1 MPHKEVTMKERNPL
15 IDVLKGFA
23 IILVVIGHASQWF
36 SGDDRTNPL
45 YVTIYAFHMPLFMFL
60 SGYVN
65 FNIRGE
71 LNLSKRFQVLVIPF
85 FVWFLISAT
94 YHGYILDIEKV
105 WEHLCVLI
113 YKPTQG
119 MWFLWLLFW
128 ECALLYLAL
137 KINKHREIWVMIGL
151 WSILIFL
158 HRVTGAQPIFYG
170 LPELCWYFIY
180 FSLGYATHKYKPQ
193 ALKILRPMGWVS
205 LIAFPLLLLF
215 PVDKA
220 HYILHSLRLYALALT
235 GIAASYVL
243 WEWCCRSENKATQ
256 CLKYL
261 GGISLEIY
269 VTHYY
274 MRFLV
279 VYIKE
284 YISDNFYL
292 NVAIFTVLAI
302 IACDI
307 IQRLVQHV
315 KWLRRILYGRF

>member
-1 MPHKEVTMKERNPL
+1 MLYKKIAMKERNSL

-23 IILVVIGHASQWF
+23 IILVVMGPSSQWF
-36 SGDDRTNPL
+36 SGDDRSNPF

-65 FNIRGE
+65 FNTRGE
-71 LNLSKRFQVLVIPF
+71 LNLGKRFQVLVIPF
-85 FVWFLISAT
+85 FVWFLISAI
-94 YHGYILDIEKV
+94 YHSYILDIEKV

-180 FSLGYATHKYKPQ
+180 FSLGYATHKYKSQ
-193 ALKILRPMGWVS
+193 ALKIIRAIGWVGFV
-205 LIAFPLLLLF
+205 AFPFLLQSS
-215 PVDKA
+215 VDKSD
-220 HYILHSLRLYALALT
+220 YILFSLRLYALALT

-243 WEWCCRSENKATQ
+243 WEGVCHSENKITQ

-261 GGISLEIY
+261 GSISLEIY

-279 VYIKE
+279 DYIKE
-284 YISDNFYL
+284 YIGDNFYL
-292 NVAIFTVLAI
+292 NVLIFTFLVV

-307 IQRLVQHV
+307 IQRLIQQV

>member
-1 MPHKEVTMKERNPL
+1 MKERNSL

-23 IILVVIGHASQWF
+23 IILVVMGHASQWF
-36 SGDDRTNPL
+36 SDDDRSNPF

-65 FNIRGE
+65 FNTRGK
-71 LNLSKRFQVLVIPF
+71 LNLGKRFQVLVIPF
-85 FVWFLISAT
+85 FVWFLISAI
-94 YHGYILDIEKV
+94 YHSYILDIEKV

-158 HRVTGAQPIFYG
+158 HRVIGAQPIFYG

-180 FSLGYATHKYKPQ
+180 FSLGYATHKYKSQ
-193 ALKILRPMGWVS
+193 ALKIIRAIGWVGFV
-205 LIAFPLLLLF
+205 AFPFLLQSS
-215 PVDKA
+215 VDKSD
-220 HYILHSLRLYALALT
+220 YILFSLRLYALALT

-243 WEWCCRSENKATQ
+243 WEGVCHSENKITQ

-261 GGISLEIY
+261 GSISLEIY

-279 VYIKE
+279 DYIKE
-284 YISDNFYL
+284 YIGDNFYL
-292 NVAIFTVLAI
+292 NVLIFTFLAV

-307 IQRLVQHV
+307 IQRLIQQV

>member
-1 MPHKEVTMKERNPL
+1 
-15 IDVLKGFA
+15 
-23 IILVVIGHASQWF
+23 
-36 SGDDRTNPL
+36 
-45 YVTIYAFHMPLFMFL
+45 MPLFMFL

-65 FNIRGE
+65 FNARGE

-128 ECALLYLAL
+128 ECVLLYLAL
-137 KINKHREIWVMIGL
+137 KINKYREIWVMIGL
-151 WSILIFL
+151 WSILVFL

-180 FSLGYATHKYKPQ
+180 FSLGYATHKYKSQ
-193 ALKILRPMGWVS
+193 ALKILRPIGWVGFVV
-205 LIAFPLLLLF
+205 FPLLLF
-215 PVDKA
+215 FSVDKS
-220 HYILHSLRLYALALT
+220 HYILDSLRLYALALT

-243 WEWCCRSENKATQ
+243 WEGICHSENKATQ

-261 GGISLEIY
+261 GCISLEIY

-279 VYIKE
+279 DYIKK
-284 YISDNFYL
+284 YIGDNFYL
-292 NVAIFTVLAI
+292 NVVIFTVLAV

-307 IQRLVQHV
+307 IQRLIQRV

>member
-1 MPHKEVTMKERNPL
+1 MKERNSL

-23 IILVVIGHASQWF
+23 IILVVMGHASQWF
-36 SGDDRTNPL
+36 SDDDRSNPF

-65 FNIRGE
+65 FNTRGE
-71 LNLSKRFQVLVIPF
+71 LNLGKRFQVLVIPF
-85 FVWFLISAT
+85 FVWFLISAI
-94 YHGYILDIEKV
+94 YHSYILDIEKV

-158 HRVTGAQPIFYG
+158 HRVIGAQPIFYG

-180 FSLGYATHKYKPQ
+180 FSLGYATHKYKSQ
-193 ALKILRPMGWVS
+193 ALKIIRAIGWVGFV
-205 LIAFPLLLLF
+205 AFPFLLQSS
-215 PVDKA
+215 VDKSD
-220 HYILHSLRLYALALT
+220 YILFSLRLYALALT

-243 WEWCCRSENKATQ
+243 WEGVCHSENKITQ
-256 CLKYL
+256 CL
-261 GGISLEIY
+261 
-269 VTHYY
+269 
-274 MRFLV
+274 
-279 VYIKE
+279 
-284 YISDNFYL
+284 
-292 NVAIFTVLAI
+292 
-302 IACDI
+302 
-307 IQRLVQHV
+307 
-315 KWLRRILYGRF
+315 

>member
-1 MPHKEVTMKERNPL
+1 MKERNSL

-23 IILVVIGHASQWF
+23 IILVVMGHASQWF
-36 SGDDRTNPL
+36 SDDDRSNPF

-65 FNIRGE
+65 FNTRGE
-71 LNLSKRFQVLVIPF
+71 LNLGKRFQVLVIPF
-85 FVWFLISAT
+85 FVWFLISAI
-94 YHGYILDIEKV
+94 YHSYILDIEKV

-180 FSLGYATHKYKPQ
+180 FSLGYATHKYKSQ
-193 ALKILRPMGWVS
+193 ALKIIRAIGWVGFV
-205 LIAFPLLLLF
+205 AFPFLLQSS
-215 PVDKA
+215 VD
-220 HYILHSLRLYALALT
+220 
-235 GIAASYVL
+235 
-243 WEWCCRSENKATQ
+243 
-256 CLKYL
+256 
-261 GGISLEIY
+261 
-269 VTHYY
+269 
-274 MRFLV
+274 
-279 VYIKE
+279 
-284 YISDNFYL
+284 
-292 NVAIFTVLAI
+292 
-302 IACDI
+302 
-307 IQRLVQHV
+307 
-315 KWLRRILYGRF
+315 

>member
-1 MPHKEVTMKERNPL
+1 MKERNSL

-23 IILVVIGHASQWF
+23 IILVVMGHASQWF
-36 SGDDRTNPL
+36 SDDDRSNPF

-65 FNIRGE
+65 FNTRGE
-71 LNLSKRFQVLVIPF
+71 LNLGKRFQVLVIPF
-85 FVWFLISAT
+85 FVWFLISAI
-94 YHGYILDIEKV
+94 YHSYILDIEKV

-128 ECALLYLAL
+128 ECTLLYLAL
-137 KINKHREIWVMIGL
+137 KINKHREIWVMIGF

-158 HRVTGAQPIFYG
+158 HRVTGTQPIFYG
-170 LPELCWYFIY
+170 VPELCWYFIY
-180 FSLGYATHKYKPQ
+180 FSLGYATHKYKSQ
-193 ALKILRPMGWVS
+193 AVKIMRPIGWVGFV
-205 LIAFPLLLLF
+205 AFPFLLQYS
-215 PVDKA
+215 VDKSD
-220 HYILHSLRLYALALT
+220 YILLSLRLYALALT

-243 WEWCCRSENKATQ
+243 WEGLCSSENRVTQ
-256 CLKYL
+256 CLKNL
-261 GGISLEIY
+261 GSISLEIY

-279 VYIKE
+279 DYIKE
-284 YISDNFYL
+284 YIGDNFYL
-292 NVAIFTVLAI
+292 NVLIFTFLAV

-307 IQRLVQHV
+307 LQRLIQQV

>member
-1 MPHKEVTMKERNPL
+1 MKERNSL

-23 IILVVIGHASQWF
+23 IILVVMGHASQWF
-36 SGDDRTNPL
+36 SDDDRSNPF

-65 FNIRGE
+65 FNTRGE
-71 LNLSKRFQVLVIPF
+71 LNLGKRFQVLVIPF
-85 FVWFLISAT
+85 FVWFLISAI
-94 YHGYILDIEKV
+94 YHSYILDIEKV

-128 ECALLYLAL
+128 ECALLYMAL

-170 LPELCWYFIY
+170 FPELCWYFIY
-180 FSLGYATHKYKPQ
+180 FSLGYATHKYKSQ
-193 ALKILRPMGWVS
+193 ALKIIRAIGWVGFV
-205 LIAFPLLLLF
+205 AFPFLLQSS
-215 PVDKA
+215 VDKSD
-220 HYILHSLRLYALALT
+220 YILFSLRLYALALT

-243 WEWCCRSENKATQ
+243 WEGVCHSENKITQ

-261 GGISLEIY
+261 GSISLEIY

-279 VYIKE
+279 DYIKE
-284 YISDNFYL
+284 YIGDNFYL
-292 NVAIFTVLAI
+292 NVLIFTFLAV

-307 IQRLVQHV
+307 IQRLIQQV

>member
-1 MPHKEVTMKERNPL
+1 MKERNSL

-23 IILVVIGHASQWF
+23 IILVVMGHASQWF
-36 SGDDRTNPL
+36 SDDDRSNPF

-65 FNIRGE
+65 FNTRGE
-71 LNLSKRFQVLVIPF
+71 LNLGKRFQVLVIPF
-85 FVWFLISAT
+85 FVWFLISAI
-94 YHGYILDIEKV
+94 YHSYILDIEKV

-137 KINKHREIWVMIGL
+137 KIKHREIWVMIGL

-170 LPELCWYFIY
+170 FPELCWYFIY
-180 FSLGYATHKYKPQ
+180 FSLGYATHKYKSQ
-193 ALKILRPMGWVS
+193 ALKIIRAIGWVGFV
-205 LIAFPLLLLF
+205 AFPFLLQSS
-215 PVDKA
+215 VDKSD
-220 HYILHSLRLYALALT
+220 YILFSLRLYALALT

-243 WEWCCRSENKATQ
+243 WEGVCHSENKITQ

-261 GGISLEIY
+261 GSISLEIY

-279 VYIKE
+279 DYIKE
-284 YISDNFYL
+284 YIGDNFYL
-292 NVAIFTVLAI
+292 NVLIFTFLAV

-307 IQRLVQHV
+307 IQRLIQQV

>member
-1 MPHKEVTMKERNPL
+1 MKERNSL

-23 IILVVIGHASQWF
+23 IILVVMGHASQWF
-36 SGDDRTNPL
+36 SDDDRSNPF

-60 SGYVN
+60 LGYVN
-65 FNIRGE
+65 FNTRGE
-71 LNLSKRFQVLVIPF
+71 LNLGKRFQVLVIPF
-85 FVWFLISAT
+85 FVWFLISAI
-94 YHGYILDIEKV
+94 YHSYILDIEKV

-170 LPELCWYFIY
+170 FPELCWYFIY
-180 FSLGYATHKYKPQ
+180 FSLGYATHKYKSQ
-193 ALKILRPMGWVS
+193 ALKIIRAIGWVGFV
-205 LIAFPLLLLF
+205 AFPFLLQSS
-215 PVDKA
+215 VDKSD
-220 HYILHSLRLYALALT
+220 YILFSLRLYALALT

-243 WEWCCRSENKATQ
+243 WEGVCHSENKITQ

-261 GGISLEIY
+261 GSISLEIY

-279 VYIKE
+279 DYIKE
-284 YISDNFYL
+284 YIGDNFYL
-292 NVAIFTVLAI
+292 NVLIFTFLAV

-307 IQRLVQHV
+307 IQRLIQQV

>member
-1 MPHKEVTMKERNPL
+1 MLYKKIAMKERNSL

-23 IILVVIGHASQWF
+23 IILVVMGHSSQWF
-36 SGDDRTNPL
+36 SGDDRSNPF

-65 FNIRGE
+65 FNTRGE
-71 LNLSKRFQVLVIPF
+71 LNLGKRFQVLVIPF
-85 FVWFLISAT
+85 FVWFLISAI
-94 YHGYILDIEKV
+94 YHSYILDIEKV

-180 FSLGYATHKYKPQ
+180 FSLGYATHKYKSQ
-193 ALKILRPMGWVS
+193 ALKIIRAIGWVGFV
-205 LIAFPLLLLF
+205 AFPFLLQSS
-215 PVDKA
+215 VDKSD
-220 HYILHSLRLYALALT
+220 YILFSLRLYALVLT

-243 WEWCCRSENKATQ
+243 WEGVCHSENKITQ

-261 GGISLEIY
+261 GSISLEIY

-279 VYIKE
+279 DYIKE
-284 YISDNFYL
+284 YIGDNFYL
-292 NVAIFTVLAI
+292 NVLIFTFLVV

-307 IQRLVQHV
+307 IQRLIQQV

>member
-1 MPHKEVTMKERNPL
+1 MKERNSL

-23 IILVVIGHASQWF
+23 IILVVMGHASQWF
-36 SGDDRTNPL
+36 SDDDRSNPF

-65 FNIRGE
+65 FNTRGE
-71 LNLSKRFQVLVIPF
+71 LNLGKRFQVLVIPF
-85 FVWFLISAT
+85 FVWFLISAI
-94 YHGYILDIEKV
+94 YHSYILDIEKV

-113 YKPTQG
+113 SKPTQG

-180 FSLGYATHKYKPQ
+180 FSLGYATHKYKSQ
-193 ALKILRPMGWVS
+193 ALKIIRAIGWVGFV
-205 LIAFPLLLLF
+205 AFPFLLQSS
-215 PVDKA
+215 VDKSD
-220 HYILHSLRLYALALT
+220 YILFSLRLYALALT

-243 WEWCCRSENKATQ
+243 WEGVCHSENKITQ

-261 GGISLEIY
+261 GSISLEIY

-279 VYIKE
+279 DYIKE
-284 YISDNFYL
+284 YIGDNFYL
-292 NVAIFTVLAI
+292 NVLIFTFLAV
-302 IACDI
+302 IASEMAEEDT
-307 IQRLVQHV
+307 L
-315 KWLRRILYGRF
+315 W

>member
-1 MPHKEVTMKERNPL
+1 MKERNSL

-23 IILVVIGHASQWF
+23 IILVVMGHASQWF
-36 SGDDRTNPL
+36 SDDDRSNPF

-65 FNIRGE
+65 FNTRGE
-71 LNLSKRFQVLVIPF
+71 LNLGKRFQVLVIPF
-85 FVWFLISAT
+85 FVWFLISAI
-94 YHGYILDIEKV
+94 YHSYILDIEKV

-180 FSLGYATHKYKPQ
+180 FSLGYATHKYKGRICCFSFFI
-193 ALKILRPMGWVS
+193 AIL
-205 LIAFPLLLLF
+205 
-215 PVDKA
+215 
-220 HYILHSLRLYALALT
+220 
-235 GIAASYVL
+235 
-243 WEWCCRSENKATQ
+243 C
-256 CLKYL
+256 
-261 GGISLEIY
+261 
-269 VTHYY
+269 
-274 MRFLV
+274 
-279 VYIKE
+279 
-284 YISDNFYL
+284 
-292 NVAIFTVLAI
+292 
-302 IACDI
+302 
-307 IQRLVQHV
+307 
-315 KWLRRILYGRF
+315 

>member
-1 MPHKEVTMKERNPL
+1 MLYKKIAMKERNSL

-23 IILVVIGHASQWF
+23 IILVVMGHSSQWF
-36 SGDDRTNPL
+36 SGDDRSNPF

-65 FNIRGE
+65 FNTRGE
-71 LNLSKRFQVLVIPF
+71 LNLGKRFQVLVIPF
-85 FVWFLISAT
+85 FVWFLISAI
-94 YHGYILDIEKV
+94 YHSYILDIEKV

-180 FSLGYATHKYKPQ
+180 FSLGYATHKYKSQ
-193 ALKILRPMGWVS
+193 ALKIIRAIGWVGFV
-205 LIAFPLLLLF
+205 AFPFLLQSS
-215 PVDKA
+215 VDKSD
-220 HYILHSLRLYALALT
+220 YILFSLRLYALALT

-243 WEWCCRSENKATQ
+243 WEGVCHSENKITQ

-261 GGISLEIY
+261 GSISLEIY

-279 VYIKE
+279 DYIKE
-284 YISDNFYL
+284 YIGDNFYL
-292 NVAIFTVLAI
+292 SVLIFTFLVV

-307 IQRLVQHV
+307 IQRLIQQV

>member
-1 MPHKEVTMKERNPL
+1 MKERNSL

-23 IILVVIGHASQWF
+23 IILVVMGHASQWF
-36 SGDDRTNPL
+36 SDDDRSNPF

-65 FNIRGE
+65 FNTRGE
-71 LNLSKRFQVLVIPF
+71 LNLGKRFQVLVIPF
-85 FVWFLISAT
+85 FVWFLISAI
-94 YHGYILDIEKV
+94 YHSYILDIEKV

-170 LPELCWYFIY
+170 FPELCWYFIY
-180 FSLGYATHKYKPQ
+180 FSLGYATHKYKSQ
-193 ALKILRPMGWVS
+193 ALKIIRAIGWVGFV
-205 LIAFPLLLLF
+205 AFPFLLQSS
-215 PVDKA
+215 VDKSD
-220 HYILHSLRLYALALT
+220 YILFSLRLYALALT

-243 WEWCCRSENKATQ
+243 WEGVCHSENKITQ

-261 GGISLEIY
+261 GSISLEIY

-279 VYIKE
+279 DYIKE
-284 YISDNFYL
+284 YIGDNFYL
-292 NVAIFTVLAI
+292 NVLIFTFLAV

-307 IQRLVQHV
+307 IQRLIQQV